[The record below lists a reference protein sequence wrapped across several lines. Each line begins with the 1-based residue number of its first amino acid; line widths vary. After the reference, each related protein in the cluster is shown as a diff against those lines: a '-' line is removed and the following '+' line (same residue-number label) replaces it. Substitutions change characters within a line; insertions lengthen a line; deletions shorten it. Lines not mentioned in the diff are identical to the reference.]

1 MRLYLDALEE
11 QGYLVNTQG
20 EYPVV
25 RLAASA
31 KEVLFQG
38 RTVTMTERRTE
49 EKPKKVNPSK
59 ASGAPA
65 DVPEDLYERLRGVRS
80 ELAQKQH
87 VPAYIILSNASL
99 AEMAAKR
106 PRTTGDLMR
115 ISGVGEARA
124 HRYGK
129 QFLQTIAEYT
139 AQHPEG

>member
-1 MRLYLDALEE
+1 MYKRQRLYLDALEE

-31 KEVLFQG
+31 REVLFQG
-38 RTVTMTERRTE
+38 KAVTMTERRTK
-49 EKPKKVNPSK
+49 EKVKIPAKAKVS
-59 ASGAPA
+59 APTNLSL
-65 DVPEDLYERLRGVRS
+65 DLYERLRAVRS

-99 AEMAAKR
+99 AEMASKC

-124 HRYGK
+124 HRY
-129 QFLQTIAEYT
+129 LSLI
-139 AQHPEG
+139 HI